1 MLEVYGST
9 SIHEAFW
16 NCTSQCKYRADCPV
30 KKKYIMDAMKTGAT
44 VKLEEVRTGDN
55 GEEGFYHVI

>member
-16 NCTSQCKYRADCPV
+16 KSTSQCKYRADCPM
-30 KKKYIMDAMKTGAT
+30 KKKHITDAMKTGAT
-44 VKLEEVRTGDN
+44 IKLEEVRTGDK
-55 GEEGFYHVI
+55 GEKGLYHVI